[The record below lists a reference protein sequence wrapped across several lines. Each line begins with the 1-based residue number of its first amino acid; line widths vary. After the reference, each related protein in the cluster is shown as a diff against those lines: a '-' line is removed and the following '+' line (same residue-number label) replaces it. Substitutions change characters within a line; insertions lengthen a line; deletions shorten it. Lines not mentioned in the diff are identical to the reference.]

1 MATVSNNETGNT
13 SEIHFLHESFWTFF
27 VLLFLEDVIHREIP
41 KMIILGTWLCQY
53 YTKTIFYREWL
64 IRIQVA

>member
-1 MATVSNNETGNT
+1 MATVSNNETGNK

-27 VLLFLEDVIHREIP
+27 VLLFLEDVIHRGIP
-41 KMIILGTWLCQY
+41 KMIISGTWLCPY
-53 YTKTIFYREWL
+53 YTKTIFYRGWL